1 MNRKMIAV
9 IAAVGL
15 GVLGAVVQEAQQAGQ
30 QQQRPP
36 VEIQQIKPGLYLVT
50 GAGGNITARVTNEG
64 VIIVDDKFEQDYAN
78 IIEKIRSVTQQ
89 PVKYVINTHNHGDHT
104 GSNAQF
110 LRIAEII
117 AHKNARANMMKAQ
130 PPQPGPPRIVF
141 TDETAVFLGGAEVQ
155 AHHLGRGH
163 TNGDAVIYFPDLRV
177 ISTGDLVNEA
187 GPFADYANGGSM
199 AEWTAT
205 FDNIL
210 KLDFETVIPGHGRVM
225 TKADLQ
231 TYRNRMN
238 TLVTRLNE
246 AVRAGTRKED
256 IAARLRVDDLVWN
269 LGPQSAFMSRSLS
282 GAYDELVARR

>member
-1 MNRKMIAV
+1 MATKIVWV
-9 IAAVGL
+9 ITAIVL
-15 GVLGAVVQEAQQAGQ
+15 GTLGAVVQQAQQAGQ

-36 VEIQQIKPGLYLVT
+36 VEIQQIKQGLYLIT
-50 GAGGNITARVTNEG
+50 GAGGNISARVTDEG
-64 VIIVDDKFEQDYAN
+64 VILVDDKFEQDYAA
-78 IIEKIRSVTQQ
+78 IIDKLKTVTQQ

-141 TDETAVFLGGAEVQ
+141 TDQTAVFLGGAEVQ
-155 AHHLGRGH
+155 AHYLGRGH

-177 ISTGDLVNEA
+177 VSTGDLVNEA
-187 GPFADYANGGSM
+187 GPFADYGNGGSV

-210 KLDFETVIPGHGRVM
+210 KLDFDTVIPGHGRVM
-225 TKADLQ
+225 TKPDLQ

-238 TLVTRLNE
+238 TLVTRLTE
-246 AVRAGTRKED
+246 AIRSGATKENL
-256 IAARLRVDDLVWN
+256 AARLKTDDLVWN
-269 LGPQSAFMSRSLS
+269 LGPQSTFMSRSLS
-282 GAYDELVARR
+282 GAYDEVAARR